1 MKNTSLFATTVGAL
15 ALLGITA
22 GCTPGAREDL
32 GQAGENV
39 GQATS
44 KSVEGTAEATAKAG
58 EAVATGAEK
67 AVDATGKA
75 VANAGDAVAEG
86 TAKAVDATGKAV
98 EHGAAAV
105 EKGAAKAADATGKA
119 VEGAA
124 KGAAEAGQA
133 VTLTPKVKN
142 ALLVDDKIAGYK
154 LNVDTNAGSDTVT
167 ITGTAPSA
175 AEKKRITA
183 VAQKAAGANIK
194 IVNNVTVGGSK

>member
-1 MKNTSLFATTVGAL
+1 MKNTSLFAMAAGAL
-15 ALLGITA
+15 ALFGMTA

-58 EAVATGAEK
+58 EAVATGTEK

-75 VANAGDAVAEG
+75 VANAGEAVAEG

-98 EHGAAAV
+98 E
-105 EKGAAKAADATGKA
+105 KGAVAVGKGAGKVVATT
-119 VEGAA
+119 A

-133 VTLTPKVKN
+133 VSLTPKVKN
-142 ALLVDDKIAGYK
+142 ALLVDDKIAAYN
-154 LNVDTNAGSDTVT
+154 LNVDTDAATNTVT
-167 ITGTAPSA
+167 ITGPVPNA
-175 AEKKRITA
+175 AEKKRVTA
-183 VAQKAAGANIK
+183 VAQKAAGAGIK

>member
-1 MKNTSLFATTVGAL
+1 MKTTSLFATAAGVI
-15 ALLGITA
+15 ALLGITTA

-39 GQATS
+39 GQATT

-58 EAVATGAEK
+58 EAVAEGTEK
-67 AVDATGKA
+67 AVDATGQA
-75 VANAGDAVAEG
+75 VANAGEAVAEG

-98 EHGAAAV
+98 EGVAQ
-105 EKGAAKAADATGKA
+105 
-119 VEGAA
+119 
-124 KGAAEAGQA
+124 GAAEVGQA

-142 ALLVDDKIAGYK
+142 ALLVDPKIAGYK
-154 LNVDTNAGSDTVT
+154 LNVDTDTVNNAVM
-167 ITGTAPSA
+167 ITGTAPNA